1 MSLLQLLFQ
10 FFFAPFIGVELTAS
24 PEQFSYPTL
33 TDHSY
38 RIVQDAEGTGSCFD
52 YSVYDDQGRVTLPR
66 EVQDELYCNPTLTI
80 ADSYPLLLHIGGNW
94 NLNIY
99 NLATEQLTTLMTF
112 HPDTD
117 GLECQFSPS
126 DTTIACVSVN
136 QERYDELTR
145 IFILDITPEGQL
157 LDKRQYHH
165 TVDYVCGAS
174 CYPQFTFL
182 DDHTLQYQGH
192 NAIED
197 PQKTHTLKF

>member
-145 IFILDITPEGQL
+145 IFILDITP
-157 LDKRQYHH
+157 RQAPTPPHRRLRLRCIMLPSVHLPRRPHPPIPGPQRHRRPPENPH
-165 TVDYVCGAS
+165 T
-174 CYPQFTFL
+174 
-182 DDHTLQYQGH
+182 
-192 NAIED
+192 
-197 PQKTHTLKF
+197 